1 MTSQP
6 VTAQIALRAGAA
18 RLNEAGIA
26 NATGDARALLA
37 HAMGLDLGRL
47 TLHLHDALTLDAAA
61 KFDTA
66 IAARARHQPVAQIIG
81 QRMFWGRN
89 FSVTQDTLDPRPE
102 TETLIAA
109 ALGAP
114 FNSVLD
120 LGTGT
125 GCILITLLAER
136 ATARGLGVDLSP
148 EALKVAARNAQALC
162 VDARAQFAQSDWFSG
177 VPSQPFDLIVSNP
190 PYIAAAEMAALA
202 PDVALW
208 EPHLALS
215 PGGDGLAPYRSIA
228 ATARQ
233 FMAQGGRILLE
244 IGPTQGQAVAGY
256 LGAAGFDDIT
266 ILPDFDGRPRVV
278 GAKNT

>member
-1 MTSQP
+1 MKRPP

-61 KFDTA
+61 KFDGFIT
-66 IAARARHQPVAQIIG
+66 ARARHQPVAQIIG

-89 FSVTQDTLDPRPE
+89 FCVTQDTLDPRPE

-114 FNSVLD
+114 FTSVLD

-136 ATARGLGVDLSP
+136 PTARGLGVDISP
-148 EALKVAARNAQALC
+148 DALKVAARNAQALC
-162 VDARAQFAQSDWFSG
+162 VDGRAQFAQSDWFRG
-177 VPSQPFDLIVSNP
+177 LPAQPFDLIVSNP
-190 PYIAAAEMAALA
+190 PYIAAAEMAGLA